1 MINSINLGAFV
12 QATILDTQTGA
23 LSVYNPLVVTK
34 GTRPAV
40 APVVP
45 KLPSH
50 AVITIDIGFN
60 GEILRQVGATPG
72 ALRQGH
78 CTDGEPG
85 SPFGQVS
92 FCNGP
97 NFFKAAFA
105 LERSGRLVIP
115 SAGISRKM
123 AVTGGKLGTGRA
135 CPTVRNFDMVD
146 QDPSDNVTT
155 AYLLNPATGR
165 TAQATAA
172 NKARMPHAKMLVNGS
187 DNGLIDNFLD
197 PALGCTPLKAP
208 DLGNHGV
215 MSTSQA
221 LDELLAARNEPT
233 NAALIPEND
242 GMVTD
247 IGGSIDVAKADL
259 YRSEIGQPLVNKRTQ
274 ASSSPQMFCQN
285 LINIQTP
292 FLAANERLFAAWPS
306 PVPTVGDT
314 LYTFLASRL
323 AGSFDELNCQNF
335 GLAQPVTGMVTNGA
349 GAATQVTLNTAQQ
362 TASF

>member
-1 MINSINLGAFV
+1 
-12 QATILDTQTGA
+12 
-23 LSVYNPLVVTK
+23 
-34 GTRPAV
+34 
-40 APVVP
+40 
-45 KLPSH
+45 
-50 AVITIDIGFN
+50 
-60 GEILRQVGATPG
+60 
-72 ALRQGH
+72 
-78 CTDGEPG
+78 
-85 SPFGQVS
+85 VS

-97 NFFKAAFA
+97 AFFKAAFA

-123 AVTGGKLGTGRA
+123 VVTGGAPGTGRA

-172 NKARMPHAKMLVNGS
+172 SKARMPHARILVNGS
-187 DNGLIDNFLD
+187 DNGLIDKFID
-197 PALGCTPLKAP
+197 PALGCTPMEAP
-208 DLGNHGV
+208 DLGNHG
-215 MSTSQA
+215 MMTTSQA
-221 LDELLAARNEPT
+221 LDELLAARNEPR

-247 IGGSIDVAKADL
+247 IAGSIDLAKTNL
-259 YRSEIGQPLVNKRTQ
+259 YRSEIGQPMVSRRTQ

-292 FLAANERLFAAWPS
+292 FLAANERLFAAAPS
-306 PVPTVGDT
+306 PIPTAGDT

-323 AGSFDELNCQNF
+323 AGSFDELNCKNF
-335 GLAQPVTGMVTNGA
+335 GLAQPVTGMVTGGGGA
-349 GAATQVTLNTAQQ
+349 VTQVTLNTARQV
-362 TASF
+362 ASF